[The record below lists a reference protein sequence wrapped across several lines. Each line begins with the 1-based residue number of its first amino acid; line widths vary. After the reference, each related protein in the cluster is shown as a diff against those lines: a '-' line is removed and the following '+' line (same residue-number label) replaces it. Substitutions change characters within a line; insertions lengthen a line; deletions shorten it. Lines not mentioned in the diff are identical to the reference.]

1 MAAIQETGYL
11 TPRST
16 YQKTLFGQGFP
27 PIKLGVLLPNWTGHF
42 RWEIMR
48 GIEAAQAELTDFHVK
63 ILVEECE
70 TDIPEESIEKLDALL
85 EAGIQGAAVCTMN
98 DPSIEEKIRSLTQKD
113 IPVITFN
120 SDLPAPTDSAS
131 SVRTTIKAAALP
143 PNSSANASPPPAESL
158 PRRATWNST
167 ATVPVWT
174 ASAPACLRLASPGTR
189 SRS

>member
-1 MAAIQETGYL
+1 MINKKPTIQMVADKAGVSRGTVDRVLNNRSHVSPDVYERVMAAIQETGYL

-113 IPVITFN
+113 IPGHH
-120 SDLPAPTDSAS
+120 LQQ
-131 SVRTTIKAAALP
+131 
-143 PNSSANASPPPAESL
+143 
-158 PRRATWNST
+158 
-167 ATVPVWT
+167 
-174 ASAPACLRLASPGTR
+174 
-189 SRS
+189 